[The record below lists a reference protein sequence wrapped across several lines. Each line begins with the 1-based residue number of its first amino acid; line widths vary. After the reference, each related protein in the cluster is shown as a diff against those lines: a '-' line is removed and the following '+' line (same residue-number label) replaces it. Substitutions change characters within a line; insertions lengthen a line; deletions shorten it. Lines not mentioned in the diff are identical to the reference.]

1 MQKNL
6 NNVIVKLGVVNNKLL
21 QSGLLLLL
29 LASPPLDAEDD
40 TREFVILPDMMQQHM
55 LKNMRDHLQSINQ
68 ILSSLDNGDL
78 ETAAHIA
85 EQRLGMSSLESHGA
99 GHMAKHMPEGMR
111 EAGTRMHI
119 AASRFA
125 LKIEEGDLQPVYGL
139 LSDITSACV
148 ACHAAYRIR

>member
-6 NNVIVKLGVVNNKLL
+6 NNVIVKLVVVTNKSL

-29 LASPPLDAEDD
+29 LASPPLHAEDD
-40 TREFVILPDMMQQHM
+40 TRELVNLPDMMQQHM
-55 LKNMRDHLQSINQ
+55 LKNMRDHLQSINE

-78 ETAAHIA
+78 ETAAQLA
-85 EQRLGMSSLESHGA
+85 EHRLGMSSLESHGA
-99 GHMAKHMPEGMR
+99 GHMAKHMPPGMR

-125 LKIEEGDLQPVYGL
+125 RKIEEGDMQAVYGL
-139 LSDITSACV
+139 LSEITSACV
-148 ACHAAYRIR
+148 ACHAAYRLR